1 MMAFSQ
7 AAAFD
12 KLGGGLD
19 RAATVRRLDVL
30 AQLMDNAFLIPGLNR
45 RVGLDAIIGLVP
57 GIGDAVTTLVQ
68 SYIIWEAR
76 RLGAPAGVIARMVGN
91 VALDGMVGVIPFVG
105 DLFDAGFKANIRNMR
120 ILREYLARSEP
131 DLLREA
137 GTRPADGRPN
147 ATVIDAEYRVVR
159 GGR

>member
-7 AAAFD
+7 AAAFN
-12 KLGGGLD
+12 KLDAGFD

-57 GIGDAVTTLVQ
+57 GIGDAATTLVQ

-76 RLGAPAGVIARMVGN
+76 RLGAPASVIARMVGN
-91 VALDGMVGVIPFVG
+91 VALDGVVGIIPFVG
-105 DLFDAGFKANIRNMR
+105 DLFDATFKANIRNMR
-120 ILREYLARSEP
+120 ILREYLAETEP
-131 DLLREA
+131 ELLRPA
-137 GTRPADGRPN
+137 GPAPRHGD
-147 ATVIDAEYRVVR
+147 VIDAEYRVVR

>member
-7 AAAFD
+7 AAAFG
-12 KLGGGLD
+12 KLGVADLD

-57 GIGDAVTTLVQ
+57 GIGDAVTTVIQ

-76 RLGAPAGVIARMVGN
+76 RLGAPASVIARMVGN
-91 VALDGMVGVIPFVG
+91 VALDGLVGVIPLVG
-105 DLFDAGFKANIRNMR
+105 DLFDATFKANIRNMR
-120 ILREYLARSEP
+120 ILRDYLEKSDP
-131 DLLREA
+131 DLFRHTEPV
-137 GTRPADGRPN
+137 RPGDG
-147 ATVIDAEYRVVR
+147 VIDAEYRVVR
-159 GGR
+159 SGR